1 MRMPSERAASTGRDA
16 AVPDWLDDLALESV
30 APPPVWLAD
39 RAARL
44 ADAAS
49 VLARR
54 FGRAG
59 GASNRPSHHVRD
71 TAPGLYGF
79 GARSISGAEVEADL
93 EAVLTTINP
102 PIAQGWIVAS
112 GAVAGIIAIE
122 QLPEVLRTPASS
134 ILPALVRLGTPIV
147 AWLVAVLLVA
157 GRQLTIELDE
167 SGVSTR
173 SWLDRWSRRPRRH
186 LDRPDAIRAT
196 LTSRLHLELTT
207 PDGLVPISL
216 ALWPHTARQDLVDDL
231 PLWGVDCEFGPHRH
245 RPERRRHRH
254 HLHAA
259 PGDGPGREVGNGR
272 IS

>member
-1 MRMPSERAASTGRDA
+1 M
-16 AVPDWLDDLALESV
+16 PDWLDDLALESV
-30 APPPVWLAD
+30 APPPVWLPN

-79 GARSISGAEVEADL
+79 GTRSITGAEVEADL

-112 GAVAGIIAIE
+112 GALAVIVSIE
-122 QLPEVLRTPASS
+122 QLPEVLRTPAPS
-134 ILPALVRLGTPIV
+134 ILPALIRFGTPIV
-147 AWLVAVLLVA
+147 LWLLAVLLVA
-157 GRQLTIELDE
+157 GRQRTIELNE
-167 SGVSTR
+167 GGVSMR
-173 SWLDRWSRRPRRH
+173 SWLDRWLRQPGRR
-186 LDRPDAIRAT
+186 LGRPEAIRAA
-196 LTSRLHLELTT
+196 LTSPLHLELET
-207 PDGLVPISL
+207 PEGLDSISL
-216 ALWPHTARQDLVDDL
+216 ALWPHTARQDLADDL
-231 PLWGVDCEFGPHRH
+231 PLWGVDCEFGRHRH

-254 HLHAA
+254 HLHAS
-259 PGDGPGREVGNGR
+259 PGDGPDPKVADGQTA
-272 IS
+272 